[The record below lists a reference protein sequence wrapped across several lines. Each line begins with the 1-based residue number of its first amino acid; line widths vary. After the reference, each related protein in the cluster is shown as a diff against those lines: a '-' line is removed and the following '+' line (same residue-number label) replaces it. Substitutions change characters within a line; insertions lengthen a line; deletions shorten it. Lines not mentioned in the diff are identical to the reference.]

1 MDTLG
6 LYIHIPFCKSKCRY
20 CDFCSFH
27 APKPHRIEAYL
38 DALCREI
45 EAYGQKEH
53 PYHTDAAHRTVDT
66 VYFGGGTPTLLSP
79 SDLARVMEAIRRVF
93 RIANDAEITAECNPA
108 TADLTYFQ
116 SLRAI
121 GFNRLSI
128 GAQSMQSGELKRLG
142 RLHTADDVKKTVAD
156 AREAGFDNVS
166 LDLMFGIPEQTEES
180 LADTLAAALFL
191 SPDHLS
197 VYGLQIEEGTYFA
210 RHRDEL
216 PLPDEETE
224 RAMYMR
230 TIDTLSAHG
239 LYPYEISN
247 FARRGRESRHNLRY
261 WRRQDYIG
269 LGLAAH
275 SCMGDLRFANTEV
288 LDRYLEG
295 DYRETE
301 ERVSPHDILAERVML
316 GMRLTEGVDF
326 STLARKHGN
335 EARRY
340 RDALAAYAKYG
351 LVTEDEN
358 RIAFTKEGA
367 YVSNAILADVLDF
380 EK

>member
-6 LYIHIPFCKSKCRY
+6 LYIHVPFCKSKCRY
-20 CDFCSFH
+20 CDFCSFP

-53 PYHTDAAHRTVDT
+53 PYHTDAAHRMVDT

-79 SDLARVMEAIRRVF
+79 SDLARVTEAIRRVF

-108 TADLTYFQ
+108 TADLDYFRA
-116 SLRAI
+116 LRAI

-142 RLHTADDVKKTVAD
+142 RLHTADDVRKTMAD

-166 LDLMFGIPEQTEES
+166 LDLMFGIPEQTEDS
-180 LADTLAAALFL
+180 LADTLTAALSL

-210 RHRDEL
+210 RHQDEL

-224 RAMYMR
+224 RAMYMQ

-247 FARRGRESRHNLRY
+247 FARLGRESRHNLRY
-261 WRRQDYIG
+261 WKRQDYIG

-275 SCMGDLRFANTEV
+275 SCMGDLRFANTEA

-295 DYRETE
+295 NSRETE
-301 ERVSPHDILAERVML
+301 EHVSPHDILAERVML

-326 STLARKHGN
+326 STLIREHGN

-340 RDALAAYAKYG
+340 RDALASYTTHG
-351 LVTEDEN
+351 LVMKDGD

-367 YVSNAILADVLDF
+367 YVSNAILANVLDF